1 MTAVRLLCAVLAM
14 AGCTTTFAKEATQPN
29 PIAHPT
35 ETLRTSEKIT
45 IVTGDMDLEQPEEA
59 GYSRSSMTASQAHNH
74 RYPLLNEA
82 SFTMVSRDR
91 LRFHVQVD
99 HKWEDYADLKT
110 WDVELIDDQ
119 GRHWIPESVD
129 HARTNLITT
138 MWDREQR
145 TSICDHSGRN
155 ATGDCFNTIG
165 FADDGWKRRQTL
177 GSVSVFRGKADFS
190 FYQRDLMN
198 ANVRWLKLVVK
209 RSGEAFE
216 FTWRFEDTVAAQ

>member
-14 AGCTTTFAKEATQPN
+14 AGCMRTFANEATQPN

-45 IVTGDMDLEQPEEA
+45 IVTSVMDLKVPEA
-59 GYSRSSMTASQAHNH
+59 AVSNHSSMVASPVHNH
-74 RYPLLNEA
+74 QYPLLNVA

-99 HKWEDYADLKT
+99 HNWEEYADLKT
-110 WDVELIDDQ
+110 WEVELFDDQ

-129 HARTNLITT
+129 HARIDLLTT
-138 MWDREQR
+138 MWDQEQR
-145 TSICDHSGRN
+145 TSICDHSGRT

-177 GSVSVFRGKADFS
+177 GSVS
-190 FYQRDLMN
+190 
-198 ANVRWLKLVVK
+198 
-209 RSGEAFE
+209 
-216 FTWRFEDTVAAQ
+216 